1 MDTAFAST
9 PTVGSI
15 KVIGNR
21 VQYTATVT
29 ANILMENNI
38 MDTIFKTSKK
48 VLVFLLGLAERFMKG
63 NGKMTNKMDQVK

>member
-9 PTVGSI
+9 PTVGSTE
-15 KVIGNR
+15 VIGNR

-38 MDTIFKTSKK
+38 MDTTFKTSKK
-48 VLVFLLGLAERFMKG
+48 VLVSLLGLAERFMKG
-63 NGKMTNKMDQVK
+63 NGKMTNKMDQEK